1 MKQAHAVAIASMVS
15 LFSKLITLI
24 AVLTQSL
31 SEIYGISFVSV
42 STTIFIGQSKIHSHL
57 PSLFA
62 DPSAKNDGRLYNDK
76 KPYRKTLYD
85 WKKIATGLRQ
95 ELRELQTK
103 YMCLLTGGTHE
114 AAHHYRT

>member
-15 LFSKLITLI
+15 LFSKLLTLI

-42 STTIFIGQSKIHSHL
+42 STTIFIGKSKIHSHL

-62 DPSAKNDGRLYNDK
+62 DTSAKNDGRLYNDSSPTK
-76 KPYRKTLYD
+76 NPTARPSTIG
-85 WKKIATGLRQ
+85 KKIATGLRQ
-95 ELRELQTK
+95 ELREL
-103 YMCLLTGGTHE
+103 
-114 AAHHYRT
+114 